1 MLIDCHRRV
10 VQKTMNLSSVSAL
23 ALIVGTGSVA
33 VAPAL
38 AQAPVPASQIRALN
52 LARNTAVTEN
62 GGLGVYRPQP
72 CMFNTSAGGGECLV
86 QDDANGYTFKF
97 LGGQPGWPENGSAPT
112 TETELQVAPDGRS
125 VTSIIYNGSPR

>member
-1 MLIDCHRRV
+1 
-10 VQKTMNLSSVSAL
+10 MNLSSVSAL

-97 LGGQPGWPENGSAPT
+97 LGGQPGWPEDGSDPT

-125 VTSIIYNGSPR
+125 VTRIIYNGSPR